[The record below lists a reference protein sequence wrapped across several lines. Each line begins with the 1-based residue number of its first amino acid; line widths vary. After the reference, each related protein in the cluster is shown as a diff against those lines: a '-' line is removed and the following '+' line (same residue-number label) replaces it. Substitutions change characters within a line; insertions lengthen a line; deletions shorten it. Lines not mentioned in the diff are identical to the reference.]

1 MERIKK
7 ITDGDV
13 TTILYKL
20 DSVQTDEDMIEF
32 FRKLNES
39 GKIKID
45 SLSFVNTVDAT
56 RKDLNYSC
64 GINDEMDSMIGR
76 IDRNRISIIVTDALF
91 GSIKINMF
99 IYPSTYLLGVV
110 MPSSEKKSIGK
121 VEQAIRGAD

>member
-1 MERIKK
+1 MIMERIKK

-45 SLSFVNTVDAT
+45 SLTILIAEPDIEP
-56 RKDLNYSC
+56 L
-64 GINDEMDSMIGR
+64 
-76 IDRNRISIIVTDALF
+76 
-91 GSIKINMF
+91 
-99 IYPSTYLLGVV
+99 
-110 MPSSEKKSIGK
+110 
-121 VEQAIRGAD
+121 